1 MPSSVI
7 SHFLLRLSRRVV
19 EITKKE
25 KEKERL
31 TFCKIALMA
40 LSLHL
45 S

>member
-1 MPSSVI
+1 MLSSVI

-19 EITKKE
+19 EITKE